1 MVKVAYLLPKT
12 RPDAEVN
19 EVLNSRWSELIIVNG
34 YPGEWPRNKWST
46 NDLSG
51 APYSSRSQGS
61 PSVKT
66 QISGVLFFHF
76 DKTILSMMR
85 KKDIFF
91 IKHFQPLLRHSN
103 LQFSIL
109 GRSLLLGRLVV
120 NISSRKP
127 MHAGTQNIL
136 PFLLLKME
144 ASCFIQVAVWKSL
157 GEPLFAG
164 KSLPWNIQPL
174 ANFRFQP
181 ILTQAWS

>member
-1 MVKVAYLLPKT
+1 
-12 RPDAEVN
+12 
-19 EVLNSRWSELIIVNG
+19 
-34 YPGEWPRNKWST
+34 
-46 NDLSG
+46 
-51 APYSSRSQGS
+51 
-61 PSVKT
+61 
-66 QISGVLFFHF
+66 
-76 DKTILSMMR
+76 MMR

-120 NISSRKP
+120 NTCSRKP

-144 ASCFIQVAVWKSL
+144 ASCFIQVAVWKYL
-157 GEPLFAG
+157 CEPLFAG